1 MHILLA
7 ALSILGGLAFW
18 WYRLKYLGS
27 AASEAVDTVGR
38 IRGQFRRKK
47 LVKMAE
53 QSPITAIDDPVIAAA
68 TILVAIFAEDG
79 PMSPRQVV
87 DIAETLE
94 QICDPAARD
103 EAMIYASWA
112 TEQVTDVPLVIDR
125 AGKFLASKLSTA
137 EIDQFLAMA
146 DEIAERREEPLPQ
159 FYKLRVRRL
168 RQKLGLPID

>member
-7 ALSILGGLAFW
+7 AISILGGLAFW
-18 WYRLKYLGS
+18 WYRLKYLGG

-47 LVKMAE
+47 QRKMAE
-53 QSPITAIDDPVIAAA
+53 LSPITAIEDPVIAAA
-68 TILVAIFAEDG
+68 TILVAIFGEDG
-79 PMSPRQVV
+79 PMSPRLQFN
-87 DIAETLE
+87 IAEVLE

-112 TEQVTDVPLVIDR
+112 TEQVHDVPLVIDR
-125 AGKFLASKLSTA
+125 AGKFLASQLSGP
-137 EIDQFLAMA
+137 EIEQFLAMA
-146 DEIAERREEPLPQ
+146 DEILGHCETPPQ

-168 RQKLGLPID
+168 RQKLGLQID